1 MSCCDQPGLMPL
13 EDGIS
18 KILKLVTANQQTEIV
33 PLEESH
39 NRVTANAIKSL
50 CNAPG
55 FDNSAMDGYAIAMSG
70 FSAEHSFEVQG
81 KSFAGDPYQGTLD
94 PSKTIRIMTGAVM
107 PEGSDAVII
116 QENAVISDQ
125 GEVQFTNTPKLG
137 ENVRCAGE
145 DIQQGQVIIQANT
158 RIKPAHIALLA
169 SAGVEQ
175 VLVYRKTL
183 VGLLSTGD
191 ELKPPGQPL
200 NLGDIYNSNGPS
212 IKSMLQRL
220 NAEVNDYGIIPDDRD
235 LFREAFALAD
245 QQCDF
250 VVTSGGVSVGEAD
263 YTKEVLEEMGNIDFW
278 KLAIKPGKPFAFGKL
293 PNSYFIGLPG
303 NPVSA
308 AVTFH
313 ILAAQ
318 AIRQHQNIG
327 YTPMRTLPA
336 IALDNFKKAP
346 GRMDF
351 QRGNWIVNNRTIE
364 VSTATAEQGSHILS
378 SMANANC
385 YIALEQDRGHVKAGE
400 KVTIWLFDEIL
411 N

>member
-1 MSCCDQPGLMPL
+1 MGCCDQPGLMPL

-18 KILKLVTANQQTEIV
+18 NILKLVSANQQTETV

-39 NRVTANAIKSL
+39 NRVTASEIRSL

-70 FSAEHSFEVQG
+70 FALAHAFEVQG
-81 KSFAGDPYQGTLD
+81 KSFAGDPFQGSLD

-107 PEGSDAVII
+107 PEGADAVIM
-116 QENAVISDQ
+116 QENAIVSDQ
-125 GEVQFTNTPKLG
+125 GTVQFTSTPKPG
-137 ENVRCAGE
+137 DNVRRIGE
-145 DIQQGQVIIQANT
+145 DIQQGQIVVQPNT

-169 SAGVEQ
+169 SAGIDQ
-175 VLVYRKTL
+175 VVVYRKTL

-191 ELKPPGQPL
+191 ELKTPGQML

-220 NAEVNDYGIIPDDRD
+220 NVEVIDYGIIPDDRD
-235 LFREAFALAD
+235 LFREAFSLAD

-263 YTKEVLEEMGNIDFW
+263 YTKEVLEEMGSIDFW

-313 ILAAQ
+313 LLAAQ

-327 YTPMRTLPA
+327 YSPMQTLPA
-336 IALDNFKKAP
+336 IALNSFKKTP

-351 QRGNWIVNNRTIE
+351 QRGSWTVNNDIIE
-364 VSTATAEQGSHILS
+364 VATATAGQGSHILS

-385 YIALEQDRGHVKAGE
+385 YIALEQDRGPVNAGE
-400 KVTIWLFDEIL
+400 NVTIWLFDEIL